1 MNIALTKAEAI
12 TEVLG
17 SPAPPRTEFFTKNL
31 LFMSDYIF
39 KRLSRSFIKYRLKI
53 TKKIDFIKLVYSKL
67 MGVWGIYILSEECI
81 VVLNHAQREAI
92 SEGIEHIEA
101 SI

>member
-1 MNIALTKAEAI
+1 MEIC
-12 TEVLG
+12 
-17 SPAPPRTEFFTKNL
+17 
-31 LFMSDYIF
+31 
-39 KRLSRSFIKYRLKI
+39 
-53 TKKIDFIKLVYSKL
+53 
-67 MGVWGIYILSEECI
+67 GIYILSEECI

>member
-1 MNIALTKAEAI
+1 MEIC
-12 TEVLG
+12 
-17 SPAPPRTEFFTKNL
+17 
-31 LFMSDYIF
+31 
-39 KRLSRSFIKYRLKI
+39 
-53 TKKIDFIKLVYSKL
+53 
-67 MGVWGIYILSEECI
+67 GIYILAEECI